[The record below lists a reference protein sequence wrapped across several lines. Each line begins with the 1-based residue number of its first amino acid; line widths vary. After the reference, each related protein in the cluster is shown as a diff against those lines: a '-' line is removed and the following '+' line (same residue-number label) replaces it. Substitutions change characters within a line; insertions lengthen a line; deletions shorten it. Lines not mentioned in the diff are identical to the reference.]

1 MKRILTYATL
11 LASIARLKPATRKM
25 PRCLKSV
32 TRTNNPISVS
42 ADGAMIFVID
52 ADNFIRSIRLDGSD
66 YFIPRFD
73 AFYLCLTRPRSE

>member
-1 MKRILTYATL
+1 
-11 LASIARLKPATRKM
+11 M
-25 PRCLKSV
+25 PRRLKSV

-52 ADNFIRSIRLDGSD
+52 ADNFIRSIRPDGSD

-73 AFYLCLTRPRSE
+73 AFYL

>member
-1 MKRILTYATL
+1 
-11 LASIARLKPATRKM
+11 M
-25 PRCLKSV
+25 PRRLKSV

-52 ADNFIRSIRLDGSD
+52 ADNLICSIRPDGSD

-73 AFYLCLTRPRSE
+73 AFYL